1 MSCDG
6 CAQVIPVLDLLGQ
19 GTGPFEKL
27 PIGELDAWP
36 NGLADLWSATAG
48 DAASPPADRFDFTVD
63 CARYGISPGLCGGS
77 NCTQIA
83 SCVTTITIYCS
94 ASIRTFWLANEE
106 PKGFP
111 SAPIVEADPN
121 VTGGSSSSTGFV
133 PTRGG
138 RPRYTFSVE
147 GNHIFKE
154 TLIEGTIEITVEPGC
169 GGTVDVG
176 FDPDAWVITVA
187 GTFGPVTQPDTSIPT
202 TFTVSCACDPCEET
216 DPPTTVTQSTGK
228 NARLADE

>member
-1 MSCDG
+1 MTCEG
-6 CAQVIPVLDLLGQ
+6 CTAVTPVLTLGALV
-19 GTGPFEKL
+19 EKL
-27 PIGELDAWP
+27 PIEEFDTWP
-36 NGLADLWSATAG
+36 NGLADLWTATAG
-48 DAASPPADRFDFTVD
+48 DAASPPADRFDFTID
-63 CARYGISPGLCGGS
+63 CVRYSYDAGECGGTS
-77 NCTQIA
+77 CGQIR
-83 SCVTTITIYCS
+83 SCNTTITIYCS